1 MYIDFPWK
9 FSNRGLFTK
18 HPLFKSQTQFKDF
31 LASVCGDPTGQTTAL
46 LRLVWIICRQFL
58 FHGRDIQRALSVYK
72 TPLQRFDVKQL
83 SKSNK
88 NKITHQLIQQHQDQR
103 TKNIFLYKKHQK
115 QSHIKN
121 GNYQFKCAQ
130 RYENDPHSGKKCCK
144 RFKNSDAGFV
154 FWSRKS
160 KSFFG
165 QTSAEKH
172 PKNHNLQYLE

>member
-1 MYIDFPWK
+1 M
-9 FSNRGLFTK
+9 
-18 HPLFKSQTQFKDF
+18 
-31 LASVCGDPTGQTTAL
+31 CGDPAGQTTDL

-88 NKITHQLIQQHQDQR
+88 NKITHLLNPQHQDQR
-103 TKNIFLYKKHQK
+103 TKNFFIPRKPHQTI
-115 QSHIKN
+115 SYFKN
-121 GNYQFKCAQ
+121 GNYQLKC
-130 RYENDPHSGKKCCK
+130 YKCNENHPHSGKKCCK

-154 FWSRKS
+154 FWSWKS